1 MTIDAIKENDI
12 VALLTEMLEQG
23 LRRGEVGTV
32 IGVFEANEHHPA
44 GYMLE
49 FVDDETGE
57 VYASA
62 EITDATQIVKLHRGK
77 RAA

>member
-1 MTIDAIKENDI
+1 MMDGINENDV
-12 VALLTEMLEQG
+12 VALLVDIPEQE

-32 IGVFEANEHHPA
+32 IEVFAANEHHPA

-57 VYASA
+57 VYAHA
-62 EITDATQIVKLHRGK
+62 EITDASQVVKLHRRK

>member
-1 MTIDAIKENDI
+1 MEEVKENDV
-12 VALLTEMLEQG
+12 VALLVDLPAED

-32 IGVFEANEHHPA
+32 IEVFETNEHHPA

-57 VYASA
+57 VYGEQVMVEPS
-62 EITDATQIVKLHRGK
+62 QIVKLHRRK
-77 RAA
+77 REAA

>member
-1 MTIDAIKENDI
+1 MMEGINENDV
-12 VALLTEMLEQG
+12 VALLVNFPKQG

-32 IGVFEANEHHPA
+32 IEVFEANEHHPA

-57 VYASA
+57 VYAHA
-62 EITDATQIVKLHRGK
+62 EIVDAAQIVKLYRYN

>member
-1 MTIDAIKENDI
+1 MMDGIRENDI
-12 VALLTEMLEQG
+12 VALLVDIPEQE

-32 IGVFEANEHHPA
+32 IEVFATNEHHPA

-49 FVDDETGE
+49 FVDDDTGE

-62 EITDATQIVKLHRGK
+62 EITDAAQVVKLHRRK

>member
-1 MTIDAIKENDI
+1 MTMDGIKENDV
-12 VALLTEMLEQG
+12 VALLVDIPEQE

-32 IGVFEANEHHPA
+32 IEVFEANEHHPA

-62 EITDATQIVKLHRGK
+62 EITHAGHR
-77 RAA
+77 

>member
-1 MTIDAIKENDI
+1 MDGIKENDV
-12 VALLTEMLEQG
+12 VALLVDMPEQG

-32 IGVFEANEHHPA
+32 IESFAANEHHPA

-62 EITDATQIVKLHRGK
+62 EVTDATQIVKLHRGK

>member
-1 MTIDAIKENDI
+1 MEKINENDI
-12 VALLTEMLEQG
+12 VALLVDIPEQK

-32 IGVFEANEHHPA
+32 IEVFEANEHHPA

-57 VYASA
+57 VYAHA
-62 EITDATQIVKLHRGK
+62 EIADAAQIIKLHRYK
-77 RAA
+77 YAA

>member
-1 MTIDAIKENDI
+1 MNTINENDI
-12 VALLTEMLEQG
+12 AALLIDIPEQG

-32 IGVFEANEHHPA
+32 IEVFEANEHHPA

-57 VYASA
+57 VYAQA
-62 EITDATQIVKLHRGK
+62 EIADAAQIIKLHRYK
-77 RAA
+77 HAA

>member
-1 MTIDAIKENDI
+1 MDAINENDI
-12 VALLTEMLEQG
+12 VALLVDIPEQG

-32 IGVFEANEHHPA
+32 IEVFEANEHHPE

-49 FVDDETGE
+49 FVDDGTGE
-57 VYASA
+57 VYAHA
-62 EITDATQIVKLHRGK
+62 EIADAAQIVKLYRYN

>member
-1 MTIDAIKENDI
+1 MDGINENDV
-12 VALLTEMLEQG
+12 VALLTDMPEQG

-32 IGVFEANEHHPA
+32 IEVFEANEHHPA
-44 GYMLE
+44 GYLLE

-57 VYASA
+57 VYASV
-62 EITDATQIVKLHRGK
+62 EITDAAQIVKLHRGK

>member
-1 MTIDAIKENDI
+1 MEQVKESDT
-12 VALLTEMLEQG
+12 VALLVDLPAED

-32 IGVFEANEHHPA
+32 VEVFEANEHHPA

-57 VYASA
+57 VDS
-62 EITDATQIVKLHRGK
+62 EMVTVEPSQVVKLDRRK
-77 RAA
+77 REAA

>member
-1 MTIDAIKENDI
+1 MDTINENDI
-12 VALLTEMLEQG
+12 VALLVDTPEQR
-23 LRRGEVGTV
+23 LRRGEVGAV
-32 IGVFEANEHHPA
+32 IEVFEANEHHPA

-57 VYASA
+57 VYARA
-62 EITDATQIVKLHRGK
+62 DIADAAQIIKLHRYK

>member
-1 MTIDAIKENDI
+1 MRDGINENDV
-12 VALLTEMLEQG
+12 VALLVDIPAQE

-32 IGVFEANEHHPA
+32 IEVFAANEHHPA

-57 VYASA
+57 VYAQA
-62 EITDATQIVKLHRGK
+62 EITDAAQIVKLHRRK

>member
-1 MTIDAIKENDI
+1 MMDGINESDI
-12 VALLTEMLEQG
+12 VALLVDMPEQG

-32 IGVFEANEHHPA
+32 IEVFEANEHHPA

-57 VYASA
+57 VYAHA
-62 EITDATQIVKLHRGK
+62 EITDPAQIIKLHRRM

>member
-1 MTIDAIKENDI
+1 MRDGIKENDV
-12 VALLTEMLEQG
+12 VALLVDIPAQE

-32 IGVFEANEHHPA
+32 IEVFSANEHHPA

-57 VYASA
+57 VYAQA
-62 EITDATQIVKLHRGK
+62 EITDAAQIVKLHRRK

>member
-1 MTIDAIKENDI
+1 MERINENDV
-12 VALLTEMLEQG
+12 VALLVDIPEQG

-32 IGVFEANEHHPA
+32 IEVFDLNEHHPA

-49 FVDDETGE
+49 FVNDETGE
-57 VYASA
+57 VYAHT
-62 EITDATQIVKLHRGK
+62 EIADAGEIVKLYRYS

>member
-1 MTIDAIKENDI
+1 MEQIRENDV
-12 VALLTEMLEQG
+12 VALLVDLPATG

-32 IGVFEANEHHPA
+32 IEAFEANEHHPA

-57 VYASA
+57 VYGEMVMVEPS
-62 EITDATQIVKLHRGK
+62 QIVKLHRRK
-77 RAA
+77 REAA